1 LVASD
6 RIKLYSEALFADH
19 VIFENFGCENKGP
32 QMSQHLMNTADK
44 VIAKTYKRFPI
55 VITKGNG
62 CSLWDTEGKKYIDFV
77 SGIAVCNLGHAHP
90 KISEALSKQADILL
104 HVSNLYYTEPQIELA
119 CKLTENSFAD
129 RVFFCNSGAEANE
142 AAIKLARKYFKDK
155 GEQERYRIVTMEK
168 SFHGR
173 TMATLSATGQ
183 DKIRKGFEPIL
194 EGFDYIPFNDIDA
207 LQKSIGSS
215 TCAVLLEPI
224 QGEGGVRC
232 PDPDY
237 LKAVRR
243 LCDEAKILLIF
254 DEIQTGMGRTG
265 KFFAYEHFGIE
276 PDIMTLAKALANGL
290 PIGAMLARE
299 EVAEAF
305 APGTHASTFGGT
317 PIITAASIQ
326 VVKVLLEEELI
337 PHCKKMG
344 EYFKEKLSGL
354 KAKHESIADVR
365 GMGLLL
371 GMKLNV
377 EGESIVKSC
386 MEKGFLINCI
396 QGNILRFIPPLIVE
410 KEEIDALV
418 LCLDEVLD

>member
-1 LVASD
+1 MSTD
-6 RIKLYSEALFADH
+6 IM
-19 VIFENFGCENKGP
+19 NK
-32 QMSQHLMNTADK
+32 ADK

-55 VITKGNG
+55 VITKGKG
-62 CSLWDTEGKKYIDFV
+62 CNLWDKAGKRYTDFV

-90 KISEALSKQADILL
+90 KVSKALSKQADVLF

-119 CKLTENSFAD
+119 SLLTENSFAD

-142 AAIKLARKYFKDK
+142 AAIKLARKYFQDK
-155 GEQERYRIVTMEK
+155 GENHRYRIISMEK

-183 DKIRKGFEPIL
+183 DKIKKGFDPIL

-207 LQKSIGSS
+207 LRKKIGPS

-232 PDPDY
+232 PDPEY
-237 LKAVRR
+237 LTAVRR
-243 LCDEAKILLIF
+243 ICDEADILLIF

-265 KFFAYEHFGIE
+265 KLFAYEHFGVD

-290 PIGAMLARE
+290 PIGAMLAIE
-299 EVAEAF
+299 DVAEAF
-305 APGTHASTFGGT
+305 GPGSHASTFGGT
-317 PIITAASIQ
+317 PIVTTASVQ
-326 VVKVLLEEELI
+326 VVKTILEENII
-337 PHCKKMG
+337 PRCAEIG
-344 EYFKEKLSGL
+344 AYFKQRLSWL
-354 KAKHESIADVR
+354 KSRHESIADVR

-371 GMKLNV
+371 GMKLKI
-377 EGESIVKSC
+377 EGDPIVRAC

-410 KEEIDALV
+410 KDEIDALV
-418 LCLDEVLD
+418 TCLDEILD

>member
-1 LVASD
+1 
-6 RIKLYSEALFADH
+6 
-19 VIFENFGCENKGP
+19 
-32 QMSQHLMNTADK
+32 MSQNIINTADK

-55 VITKGNG
+55 VITKGKG
-62 CSLWDTEGKKYIDFV
+62 CNLWDIEGKKYMDFV
-77 SGIAVCNLGHAHP
+77 SGIAVCNLGHSHP
-90 KISEALSKQADILL
+90 KVSAALSKQADVLL
-104 HVSNLYYTEPQIELA
+104 HVSNLYYTEPQIDLA
-119 CKLTENSFAD
+119 YRLTENSFAD

-155 GEQERYRIVTMEK
+155 GESERYRIVTMEK

-183 DKIRKGFEPIL
+183 DKIKKGFEPLL
-194 EGFDYIPFNDIDA
+194 EGFDHIPFNDIDA
-207 LQKSIGSS
+207 LRKSIGPS

-243 LCDEAKILLIF
+243 LCDETGVLLIF

-290 PIGAMLARE
+290 PIGAMLASE

-305 APGTHASTFGGT
+305 GPGAHASTFGGT

-326 VVKVLLEEELI
+326 VVKVLLEENLI
-337 PHCKKMG
+337 HRCAKMG
-344 EYFKEKLSGL
+344 AYFKERLSGL
-354 KAKHESIADVR
+354 KSKHESIVDVR

-371 GMKLNV
+371 GMKLKI
-377 EGESIVKSC
+377 EGDAIVNSC

-410 KEEIDALV
+410 KEEIDALIA
-418 LCLDEVLD
+418 CLDGILD